1 MDSGETLTG
10 GLRQRLAHD
19 LLLDLGDLGGV
30 GDQLVEDLGGLL
42 PQDAVGHAVRVQL
55 HQTAGA
61 EFIALADTGGGQRR
75 GVGHGGMQ
83 THALH
88 HHGVVRTHQVQIR
101 FGGQV
106 VVVGVPLGL
115 VEVGAFDPLAL
126 GGLRC
131 PGSQL
136 ADGLCLAG
144 TAAQVHGGVG
154 LTVGKEVE
162 VGITHAREHGLAR
175 QIHHLR
181 RFAGAQHLLRGTR
194 VYNLTVTHGQCLHHV
209 ALPGHGVYHAVFQNQ
224 IGLLHINLLCSSDI
238 GVIIASSTIV
248 CNMARPFLAFS
259 TKSFVFFCE
268 FVKRLLI
275 MYPPFLRYVVQQ
287 IVYFI
292 HFMVWFA
299 RK

>member
-1 MDSGETLTG
+1 
-10 GLRQRLAHD
+10 
-19 LLLDLGDLGGV
+19 
-30 GDQLVEDLGGLL
+30 
-42 PQDAVGHAVRVQL
+42 
-55 HQTAGA
+55 
-61 EFIALADTGGGQRR
+61 
-75 GVGHGGMQ
+75 MQ

-88 HHGVVRTHQVQIR
+88 HYGVVRTHQVQIR

-126 GGLRC
+126 GGLRR

-144 TAAQVHGGVG
+144 TAAQIHGGVG

-194 VYNLTVTHGQCLHHV
+194 VYNLTITHGQCFHHV

-248 CNMARPFLAFS
+248 CNMAWPFLAFS

-268 FVKRLLI
+268 LVKKLLI
-275 MYPPFLRYVVQQ
+275 THFSFLRFNVPKVSRHTT
-287 IVYFI
+287 FT
-292 HFMVWFA
+292 A
-299 RK
+299 RFSRK